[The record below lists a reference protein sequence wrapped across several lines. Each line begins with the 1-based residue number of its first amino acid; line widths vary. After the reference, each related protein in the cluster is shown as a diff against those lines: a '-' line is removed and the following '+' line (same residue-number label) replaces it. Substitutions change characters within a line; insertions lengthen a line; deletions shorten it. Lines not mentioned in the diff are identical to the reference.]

1 MTPGNRLQRGFQLGG
16 AALGGQQTRYPEVD
30 QVFEIYRPAFFG
42 DTDQVAETPRRKSA
56 GELLGIHQWMLFPDV
71 YDVRPKHFRLLYAVR
86 QVIGL
91 ADHLHPAQA
100 RDHFGEREAS
110 QWLRVEQQDIE
121 IRRHERH
128 ARQEA
133 CRTTANNLSIADD

>member
-1 MTPGNRLQRGFQLGG
+1 ML
-16 AALGGQQTRYPEVD
+16 
-30 QVFEIYRPAFFG
+30 EIYRPAFFG

-56 GELLGIHQWMLFPDV
+56 GELLGIHQRMLFPDE
-71 YDVRPKHFRLLYAVR
+71 YDVRPQRLRLLYAVR

-91 ADHLHPAQA
+91 TDHPHPAQA

-128 ARQEA
+128 ARQTA
-133 CRTTANNLSIADD
+133 CRITAINLSIADD